1 MGWTFVYLMLIL
13 KIPIV
18 ALLTIVWWAIRST
31 PEEGEPVRDEGGG
44 GTKVPPRQPRHPRP
58 LRPPASRAA
67 AGPATPCR
75 SRRRACARSS
85 RAPVAPIAHRA
96 RTPAAGAS

>member
-31 PEEGEPVRDEGGG
+31 PEESEPVRDEGGVLPGVPAKDEPFEQG
-44 GTKVPPRQPRHPRP
+44 GRGEAVGAVQ
-58 LRPPASRAA
+58 
-67 AGPATPCR
+67 
-75 SRRRACARSS
+75 
-85 RAPVAPIAHRA
+85 
-96 RTPAAGAS
+96 AGARDLARRP

>member
-31 PEEGEPVRDEGGG
+31 PEESEPVREDGGG
-44 GTKVPPRQPRHPRP
+44 GLKVPPRQPRHPRP
-58 LRPPASRAA
+58 ALPRHPRRGPHGDALPLPPPRVRAVVA
-67 AGPATPCR
+67 RAKR
-75 SRRRACARSS
+75 SDRA
-85 RAPVAPIAHRA
+85 
-96 RTPAAGAS
+96 

>member
-31 PEEGEPVRDEGGG
+31 PEEAEPVRADGDGGS
-44 GTKVPPRQPRHPRP
+44 KIRPKQPRHPRP
-58 LRPPASRAA
+58 PLPRHPRRGPHGDPLPLPPPRTRTVVARAK
-67 AGPATPCR
+67 
-75 SRRRACARSS
+75 RAD
-85 RAPVAPIAHRA
+85 RA
-96 RTPAAGAS
+96 

>member
-31 PEEGEPVRDEGGG
+31 PEESEPVTSDNDGGAK
-44 GTKVPPRQPRHPRP
+44 TREPRRHPRHPRKP
-58 LRPPASRAA
+58 LPRHPRRGPHGDPLPLPPPR
-67 AGPATPCR
+67 TR
-75 SRRRACARSS
+75 T
-85 RAPVAPIAHRA
+85 VIARA
-96 RTPAAGAS
+96 RRIDRA

>member
-31 PEEGEPVRDEGGG
+31 PEESTPERADDGGG
-44 GTKVPPRQPRHPRP
+44 SKTRPRHPRHPRKP
-58 LRPPASRAA
+58 LPRHPRRGPHGDPLPLPPPRMRPV
-67 AGPATPCR
+67 
-75 SRRRACARSS
+75 
-85 RAPVAPIAHRA
+85 VARA
-96 RTPAAGAS
+96 RRTDHA

>member
-31 PEEGEPVRDEGGG
+31 PEDSTPEHADDSGGSK
-44 GTKVPPRQPRHPRP
+44 TRRRHPRKPLPRHPRRGPHGDP
-58 LRPPASRAA
+58 LPLPPPRVR
-67 AGPATPCR
+67 TV
-75 SRRRACARSS
+75 
-85 RAPVAPIAHRA
+85 VARA
-96 RTPAAGAS
+96 RRTDRA

>member
-31 PEEGEPVRDEGGG
+31 PEESEPVRDEGG

-58 LRPPASRAA
+58 VRPRKPRR
-67 AGPATPCR
+67 GPHGDPLPLPPPRVRTV
-75 SRRRACARSS
+75 
-85 RAPVAPIAHRA
+85 VARA
-96 RTPAAGAS
+96 RRSDRA